1 MFITNAL
8 FIIALVNLYPVHAI
22 RAVRWG
28 LCEVRFE
35 RDTQYKY
42 QKYKSRQ
49 YVAIGKPVLDFILNR
64 PESTLLRNVNQCFA
78 DL

>member
-1 MFITNAL
+1 M
-8 FIIALVNLYPVHAI
+8 
-22 RAVRWG
+22 
-28 LCEVRFE
+28 FE